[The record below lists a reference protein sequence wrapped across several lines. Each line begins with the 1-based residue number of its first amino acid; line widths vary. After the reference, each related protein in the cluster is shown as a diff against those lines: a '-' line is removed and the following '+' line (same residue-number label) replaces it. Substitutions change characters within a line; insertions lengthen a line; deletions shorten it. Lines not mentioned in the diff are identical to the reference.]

1 MNIYRRAML
10 AVAGAALILVAGLMV
25 SELRSPGT
33 CPLLLGLPA
42 CYVVFVLYLAVPAAH
57 FMPRQALADKVYWA
71 AVLVGLA
78 IAVWFSANQLLGRE
92 ECPLFLT
99 IPLCFGAAITWGVLI
114 WLKLKEQAQTAGQL
128 Q

>member
-1 MNIYRRAML
+1 MNIYRKAML
-10 AVAGAALILVAGLMV
+10 AIAGAALILTVGLMV

-33 CPLLLGLPA
+33 CPPFFGLPA
-42 CYVVFVLYLAVPAAH
+42 CYVVFVLFLGVPVSH
-57 FMPRQALADKVYWA
+57 FMTRQTLANKVYWA

-92 ECPLFLT
+92 ECPKFLT

-114 WLKLKEQAQTAGQL
+114 WLKLKEPAQTAGQPW
-128 Q
+128 